1 MFFLKNILFI
11 YLFDREWVEGGAEEE
26 GQVASKLSSELDVE
40 PGLTTLRSELS
51 RHPELDI
58 QPTEQPEV
66 SSFKRPGIIIDY
78 TF

>member
-1 MFFLKNILFI
+1 M
-11 YLFDREWVEGGAEEE
+11 EEGAEEE
-26 GQVASKLSSELDVE
+26 GQAASKLSAELDVE
-40 PGLTTLRSELS
+40 PGLTALRSDLS

-58 QPTEQPEV
+58 QPAEQPEV